1 MKASAA
7 TEPVSENVAVWWV
20 TCDAGHRHWGRYG
33 AAGLLIRCGE
43 AYLLQLRAAWTHH
56 GGTWGIPGGARHP
69 GEEAYAAAC
78 REAVEEMGP
87 LPPLARLGAVTDD
100 HGGWTYVTYLVA
112 TTERFEPHGSAETAA
127 HAWVTRDEI
136 AAMTLHPGLAASPA
150 IHLLTDGAA

>member
-1 MKASAA
+1 M
-7 TEPVSENVAVWWV
+7 WWV

-43 AYLLQLRAAWTHH
+43 EYLLQLRAAWTHH